1 MPRYIQTFLLA
12 GIIVVT
18 AQLSGCAEAV
28 VGGAVAGAGVAHDRR
43 SAGTV
48 LDDQITEFSA
58 IDRLLSDEE
67 IYQKT
72 HINVS
77 SYNKELLLTGEAPT
91 EELRNKVYDRLVG
104 LPNVNRIHNEIAI
117 AAPSSLLTRSSD
129 TWITAKTKTALFQ
142 IKDLKGFDPTRV
154 KVITENG
161 TVYLLGLV
169 RRNEADAVTNAARK
183 IDGVQRVVKIFQ
195 YID

>member
-1 MPRYIQTFLLA
+1 MSRFTQTLLLSGMIFVA
-12 GIIVVT
+12 

-28 VGGAVAGAGVAHDRR
+28 VGGAVAGAGVVHDRR

-48 LDDQITEFSA
+48 LDDQVIEFSA
-58 IDRLLSDEE
+58 IDRLLSDDE

-72 HINVS
+72 HVNVT

-91 EELRNKVYDRLVG
+91 EELRDKVYDQLTG

-129 TWITAKTKTALFQ
+129 TWITAKTKTAMFQ
-142 IKDLKGFDPTRV
+142 LKELKGFDPTRV

-169 RRNEADAVTNAARK
+169 RRNEADAVTNAARQVS
-183 IDGVQRVVKIFQ
+183 GVQRVVKIFQ